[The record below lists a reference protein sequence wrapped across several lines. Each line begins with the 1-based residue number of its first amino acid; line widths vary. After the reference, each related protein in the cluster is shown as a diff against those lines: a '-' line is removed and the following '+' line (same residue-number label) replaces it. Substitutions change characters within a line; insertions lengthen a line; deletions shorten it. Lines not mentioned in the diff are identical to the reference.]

1 MKKIL
6 FAIGIVAFLF
16 SGAIAVESV
25 IVSQEDSSVY
35 DDPPKKDV
43 KKKKCC
49 SHGDFTSKKCDS
61 KSVNYSKKECK
72 DTEDTKVTTKTNE
85 TKKDNPDKK

>member
-1 MKKIL
+1 MKKVL

-16 SGAIAVESV
+16 VGAITVETV
-25 IVSQEDSSVY
+25 VANQEDSYVY

-49 SHGDFTSKKCDS
+49 SHGDFTGKKCDS
-61 KSVNYSKKECK
+61 KSAHYNKKECK
-72 DTEDTKVTTKTNE
+72 DTEDTKATNE
-85 TKKDNPDKK
+85 TKKEDPDKK